1 MRNLEPGS
9 VGAQQ
14 YEAVTD
20 ALLRVLPVH
29 APGISEHDVRTRV
42 IGQLPEWL
50 FPAGEGAAS
59 WLRVVQGDLAAG
71 AVIVR
76 ERGNPARWHLA

>member
-1 MRNLEPGS
+1 MRDVQPDS
-9 VGAQQ
+9 VEAQQ

-29 APGISEHDVRTRV
+29 APGISEHDVQTRV

-59 WLRVVQGDLAAG
+59 WLRVVHGDLEAS
-71 AVIVR
+71 AVIMR